1 MSTRQVTRGVT
12 LVPPAIA
19 TKKRQRA
26 VAAPPPSMNRLPAI
40 IFHLIVQWI
49 YAPQTLLALAGMCT
63 AFRDAVHDLPPWH
76 SSCLKGG
83 SLFQGTAVP
92 IRRALRLLIA
102 KRCELCGKG
111 SVHGFQ
117 PHPWGIMA
125 HKACVDAALINTYY
139 LTTNQRPRMAAAQAP
154 SVHKEGMAQSGYGG
168 LAPWAADYV
177 WKEAHAALHPA
188 LTLSTVE
195 LMTMPEAAA
204 AGQAY
209 RDTRAAEDSMA
220 HPLFVAEQAAEA
232 RALQA
237 KATLSVDKSKRRRAA
252 LAAALAAEALPS
264 IDDLCRTYGET
275 IVMAKE
281 YLGPYLSTRLT
292 APHSVDQGVARVRWM
307 CATEATVASRN
318 AIIVA
323 AMQRST
329 CQVCAGLRSAHCPR
343 NMCAACCPGCPKHPR
358 PA

>member
-1 MSTRQVTRGVT
+1 
-12 LVPPAIA
+12 
-19 TKKRQRA
+19 
-26 VAAPPPSMNRLPAI
+26 MNRLPAI
-40 IFHLIVQWI
+40 IVHLIVQWI
-49 YAPQTLLALAGMCT
+49 YAPRTLLALAGTCT
-63 AFRDAVHDLPPWH
+63 AFRDAINELPPWH

-117 PHPWGIMA
+117 PHPWAIMA

-139 LTTNQRPRMAAAQAP
+139 LTSNQAPRMAAAQAP
-154 SVHKEGMAQSGYGG
+154 TVHKEGMAQSGYGG
-168 LAPWAADYV
+168 LAHWAADYV
-177 WKEAHAALHPA
+177 WKEAHAALDPA

-195 LMTMPEAAA
+195 RMTVCEAAA

-209 RDTRAAEDSMA
+209 REARGAADSMA
-220 HPLFVAEQAAEA
+220 HPLFLAEQAAEA

-237 KATLSVDKSKRRRAA
+237 KHALSVDKSKRRREA

-264 IDDLCRTYGET
+264 IEDLCSTYGKT
-275 IVMAKE
+275 VVTAKE
-281 YLGPYLSTRLT
+281 YLGPYLSTRIT
-292 APHSVDQGVARVRWM
+292 APHSLEQGVARVRWM
-307 CATEATVASRN
+307 CATEKTVAARN
-318 AIIVA
+318 AVIVA

-329 CQVCAGLRSAHCPR
+329 CKICTGLRSAHCPR
-343 NMCAACCPGCPKHPR
+343 SLCTACCPGCPKHP
-358 PA
+358 PPE